1 MSTNK
6 QSFFEKVREQ
16 FKVLF
21 FLTLICEPINTA
33 TEYIRCLYQ
42 IYLQFTFCQEII
54 NSYTMRW
61 QWFINLFMMFAVSSF
76 AQQTADTL
84 ANSKTK
90 QILAYIAGL
99 PQQGIFVP
107 KKEIFII

>member
-1 MSTNK
+1 
-6 QSFFEKVREQ
+6 
-16 FKVLF
+16 
-21 FLTLICEPINTA
+21 
-33 TEYIRCLYQ
+33 
-42 IYLQFTFCQEII
+42 
-54 NSYTMRW
+54 MRW

-76 AQQTADTL
+76 AQQTAVTL